1 MFRWQQLFPC
11 AVIPACSGGVCVCIP
26 HPDPLL
32 DKQFLTIYSSV
43 LPLCHLLLYVLC
55 PICRFHPSSLTPI
68 LSPSRLW
75 FPPPLVLFLFPCRM
89 QRDQLCLA
97 FCKQVELI
105 WLQFLNCLCAVI
117 PPGAQVNMLMEAVRI
132 WCCLP
137 CPWVPD
143 TLWMAVSNF
152 IIFIK
157 LI

>member
-1 MFRWQQLFPC
+1 MAAAFPLCCNSCMFRR
-11 AVIPACSGGVCVCIP
+11 GVCVCIP

-89 QRDQLCLA
+89 QRDQLCLV
-97 FCKQVELI
+97 FYNQIELI

-132 WCCLP
+132 WNHLP
-137 CPWVPD
+137 CPGVPD
-143 TLWMAVSNF
+143 IASETHYGWQSLF
-152 IIFIK
+152 YHFH
-157 LI
+157 